1 MSPAQPPKH
10 SRRRWWIAAACLPL
24 VAFAALWAAF
34 QIRPSLPPYPA
45 PPAAKGELRVTWLG
59 VSTLLFDDGKT
70 AWMTD
75 GFFSRPGV
83 LRTGLGQVAPD
94 WPAIRAALAQS
105 GVERLAGVVVLHS
118 HYDHAMDAPVV
129 AKVSNATLIGSE
141 STANVGRGQGLPEER
156 IHVVPDAGGIVQLGA
171 FQLQLIASAHAP
183 EDHFPGQ
190 IRQPLAPP
198 SRASAYKTGAAY
210 SLLVTHHGK
219 RVLVQASAG
228 YVAGALRGVQADAVL
243 LGIGLMGKQDAG
255 FRQRYW
261 QEVVRSTGGK
271 RVLPIHWDDF
281 FVPLGQSQL
290 APLPLIADRIPKSLA
305 FVAQECAKDAC
316 RMELPQAFV
325 PFNPFD

>member
-1 MSPAQPPKH
+1 MHLTQPPK
-10 SRRRWWIAAACLPL
+10 RRRWWLAAAGLPL
-24 VAFAALWAAF
+24 AALATLWAAF
-34 QIRPSLPPYPA
+34 QIRPSLPLYPA
-45 PPAAKGELRVTWLG
+45 PPAAASALRVTWLG

-83 LRTGLGQVAPD
+83 LRTGLGHVQPE
-94 WPAIRAALAQS
+94 WPAIRAALAKS

-118 HYDHAMDAPVV
+118 HYDHALDAPVV
-129 AKVSNATLIGSE
+129 AKVSGARLIGSA
-141 STANVGRGQGLPEER
+141 STAQIGRGQGLAEPA
-156 IHVVPDAGGIVQLGA
+156 IVVVPDAGGSVQLGE

-190 IRQPLAPP
+190 ITAPLVPP

-228 YVAGALRGVQADAVL
+228 FVAGALRGVQADTVL

-261 QEVVRSTGGK
+261 QEVVGGTGAK

-281 FVPLGQSQL
+281 FIPLDQGRL
-290 APLPLIADRIPKSLA
+290 APLPWIADRIPKSLA
-305 FVAQECAKDAC
+305 FVDSQCAQGNC
-316 RMELPQAFV
+316 RMELPQAFI
-325 PFNPFD
+325 PFDPFQ